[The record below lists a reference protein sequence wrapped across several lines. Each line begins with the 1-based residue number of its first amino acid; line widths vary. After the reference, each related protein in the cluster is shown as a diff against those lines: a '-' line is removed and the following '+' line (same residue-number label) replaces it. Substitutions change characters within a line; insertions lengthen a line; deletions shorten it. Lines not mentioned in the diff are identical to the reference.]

1 MSKRTAYGIEEYLM
15 DLVLVTKSSYW
26 KPVNTCIFQV
36 LKILRCFQ
44 HQIVYNLDIIK
55 LLITDRDILNR

>member
-15 DLVLVTKSSYW
+15 DLVLVTKRSYW

-36 LKILRCFQ
+36 LKILRCF
-44 HQIVYNLDIIK
+44 
-55 LLITDRDILNR
+55 